1 MLSLTIASNIVLA
14 IILAI
19 AGYTD
24 YKKHK
29 IYNYITVPA
38 ILAGPILNGFFAG
51 AEGLKTS
58 LMAMGIVGVVCLLIV
73 FLHGFGYGDMKL
85 LMGIA
90 GIMGIWYTLALF
102 FISSII
108 TAVWGIIIIYKG
120 KQHSVPLAT
129 CMLIGFICYTVLSL
143 IFQY

>member
-1 MLSLTIASNIVLA
+1 MISLKIASNI
-14 IILAI
+14 ILALALAA

-24 YKKHK
+24 FKKHK

-38 ILAGPILNGFFAG
+38 MLAGPILNGFFSG
-51 AEGLKTS
+51 ADGIKTS
-58 LMAMGIVGVVCLLIV
+58 LLAMALVGVVCLLIV

-129 CMLIGFICYTVLSL
+129 CMFIGFVCYT
-143 IFQY
+143 IMGFFFN

>member
-1 MLSLTIASNIVLA
+1 MISLKIASNI
-14 IILAI
+14 ILALALAA

-24 YKKHK
+24 FKKHK

-38 ILAGPILNGFFAG
+38 ILAGPLLNGIYSG
-51 AEGLKTS
+51 ADGVKTS
-58 LMAMGIVGVVCLLIV
+58 LIAMMIVGGICLLIV

-85 LMGIA
+85 LIGIA

-108 TAVWGIIIIYKG
+108 TAVWGVYIIYKG
-120 KQHSVPLAT
+120 NQKSVPLAA
-129 CMLIGFICYTVLSL
+129 CMFIGFVCYTIMVFFLT
-143 IFQY
+143 

>member
-1 MLSLTIASNIVLA
+1 MISLKIASNI
-14 IILAI
+14 ILALALAA

-24 YKKHK
+24 FKKHK

-38 ILAGPILNGFFAG
+38 MLAGPILNGFFSG
-51 AEGLKTS
+51 ADGIKTS
-58 LMAMGIVGVVCLLIV
+58 LLAMALVGVVCLLIV

-129 CMLIGFICYTVLSL
+129 CMLIGFICYTILSL
-143 IFQY
+143 IFE

>member
-1 MLSLTIASNIVLA
+1 MISLKIASNI
-14 IILAI
+14 ILALALAA

-24 YKKHK
+24 FKKHK

-38 ILAGPILNGFFAG
+38 MLAGPILNGFFSG
-51 AEGLKTS
+51 ADGIKTS
-58 LMAMGIVGVVCLLIV
+58 LLAMALVGVVCLLIV

-85 LMGIA
+85 LMSIA

-129 CMLIGFICYTVLSL
+129 CMFIGFVCYT
-143 IFQY
+143 IMGFFFN